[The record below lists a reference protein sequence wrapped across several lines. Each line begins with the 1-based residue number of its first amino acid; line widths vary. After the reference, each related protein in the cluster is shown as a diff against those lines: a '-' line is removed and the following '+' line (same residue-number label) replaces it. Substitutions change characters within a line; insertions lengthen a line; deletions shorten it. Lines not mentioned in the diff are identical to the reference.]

1 VFLQIAPPSR
11 ADVPEYM
18 ELRGE
23 LEAAAGHING
33 AYAEFDWAP
42 IRYLNKGF
50 TRQTLAGFFRIS
62 RVGLV
67 TPLRDGMNL
76 VAKEYVAAQ
85 DGRNP
90 GVLVLSRFAGAARE
104 LTSALI
110 VNPYDC
116 VGMAEA
122 LDRALSM
129 PLAERKDRY
138 EHLMRAIRAADLDAW
153 RDNFMRDLRSFV
165 SQPSTTVIE
174 TEELVEPD

>member
-1 VFLQIAPPSR
+1 
-11 ADVPEYM
+11 
-18 ELRGE
+18 
-23 LEAAAGHING
+23 
-33 AYAEFDWAP
+33 
-42 IRYLNKGF
+42 
-50 TRQTLAGFFRIS
+50 
-62 RVGLV
+62 
-67 TPLRDGMNL
+67 
-76 VAKEYVAAQ
+76 
-85 DGRNP
+85 
-90 GVLVLSRFAGAARE
+90 VLSRFAGAARE

-129 PLAERKDRY
+129 PLAERKARY

-153 RDNFMRDLRSFV
+153 RDNFMRDLRSYV